1 MRPKGEI
8 LFGLFVC
15 FDGCQNENRVQFDR
29 SDPQQEVRRMT
40 GRIDADL
47 LYDCDVQKGDRSIGS
62 DEIKALSIHR
72 QYAAVY
78 RGIHKL
84 IVV

>member
-1 MRPKGEI
+1 MI

-15 FDGCQNENRVQFDR
+15 FDGCQNENRVQFDI

-40 GRIDADL
+40 GRIDADFL
-47 LYDCDVQKGDRSIGS
+47 CEYDVQKGDRLIES
-62 DEIKALSIHR
+62 DEIRALSIRR

-78 RGIHKL
+78 RGILQL

>member
-1 MRPKGEI
+1 
-8 LFGLFVC
+8 
-15 FDGCQNENRVQFDR
+15 
-29 SDPQQEVRRMT
+29 MT
-40 GRIDADL
+40 GRIDADFL
-47 LYDCDVQKGDRSIGS
+47 CAYDVKKGDRSIGS
-62 DEIKALSIHR
+62 DEIRALSIRR